1 MARRV
6 TLETVETPSATI
18 DMTPVLTQGEQ
29 TYVNKVKE
37 FEARVSGKPSKK
49 SRASQKTKTV
59 KAKPKQA
66 KQPMNRN
73 NPSSQKTKTVKAKP
87 KQAKQP
93 INRTF
98 HLSNVMKGRKGVA
111 IHKGTTLWSLVR
123 HLPWTK
129 TPMLNLLTTRVKLLD
144 GHLNKRTTLLSLL
157 KNLPESK
164 LPLLDIIGNK
174 KV

>member
-6 TLETVETPSATI
+6 ALETVETPSATI

-37 FEARVSGKPSKK
+37 LEARFSGKPSKK

-59 KAKPKQA
+59 KAKSKQA
-66 KQPMNRN
+66 KQPMNH
-73 NPSSQKTKTVKAKP
+73 A
-87 KQAKQP
+87 
-93 INRTF
+93 F
-98 HLSNVMKGRKGVA
+98 HLSNVMKGRKGVV

-123 HLPWTK
+123 QFPWTK

-164 LPLLDIIGNK
+164 LPLLDMIGNK